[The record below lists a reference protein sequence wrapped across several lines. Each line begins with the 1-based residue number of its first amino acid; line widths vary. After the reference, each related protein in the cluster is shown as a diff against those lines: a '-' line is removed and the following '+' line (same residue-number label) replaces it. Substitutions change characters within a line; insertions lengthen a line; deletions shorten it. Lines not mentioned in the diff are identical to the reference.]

1 VAAAKFADALARLTP
16 PATVANAQ
24 MLLVKVLH
32 DFSKDL
38 AKLGQD
44 AAAHNTAAI
53 KADTTAISSLEPRLA
68 AAEAAIVK

>member
-1 VAAAKFADALARLTP
+1 VAAGTFADALAKLTP

-24 MLLVKVLH
+24 TLLVKVLH

-38 AKLGQD
+38 AKLGKD
-44 AAAHNTAAI
+44 AAAHDTTAI
-53 KADTTAISSLEPRLA
+53 KADTTAISALEPRLA